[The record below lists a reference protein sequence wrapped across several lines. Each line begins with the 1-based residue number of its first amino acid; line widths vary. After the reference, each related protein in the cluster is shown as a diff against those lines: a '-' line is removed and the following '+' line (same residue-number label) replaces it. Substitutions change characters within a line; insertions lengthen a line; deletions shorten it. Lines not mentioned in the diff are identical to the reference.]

1 MELEFFIVTSTLNI
15 SYHPIKTS
23 TPSILYLSK
32 TLHLCSYIN
41 LHYSSKQVLGFPLL
55 LCLIEFWLVS
65 ANPTDNVISCYMGL
79 ELDARASLVFGLGP
93 SGDGSDGDLGLTVTQ
108 LGLIERLRKAVL
120 VIDKTKRVV
129 KQVKENF
136 LRVNNGMRD
145 GVMPAEEGEAVL
157 AVYFEQIGKFLGGNL
172 VEHPR
177 VKGERESAHGPS

>member
-1 MELEFFIVTSTLNI
+1 
-15 SYHPIKTS
+15 
-23 TPSILYLSK
+23 
-32 TLHLCSYIN
+32 
-41 LHYSSKQVLGFPLL
+41 
-55 LCLIEFWLVS
+55 VS

-93 SGDGSDGDLGLTVTQ
+93 SGDGSVGDGSDGDLGLTVTQ

-120 VIDKTKRVV
+120 VIDKTKQVV

-177 VKGERESAHGPS
+177 VKGERECSWAFLDKEGQDHCEVVIYLGLWGSFLWVLLVSFEGSCILGILVAFCYSAFGTFFGCTTV